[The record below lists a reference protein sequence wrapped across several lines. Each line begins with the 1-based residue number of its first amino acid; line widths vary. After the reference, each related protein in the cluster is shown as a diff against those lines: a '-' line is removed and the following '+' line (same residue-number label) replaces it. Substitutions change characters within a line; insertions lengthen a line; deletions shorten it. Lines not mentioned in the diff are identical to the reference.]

1 MYNEKWFKFLVW
13 SMASFF
19 FFLNACIIIGTL
31 GPPPSEGQIHLWM
44 SEMMKA
50 MHQSMMGYSMQLEEG
65 SALAYLLYESS
76 QLILPL
82 ALGGLLAGLLLRS
95 KIKHGKK

>member
-1 MYNEKWFKFLVW
+1 
-13 SMASFF
+13 MASFF
-19 FFLNACIIIGTL
+19 LFLNACILIGTL

-50 MHQSMMGYSMQLEEG
+50 MMQSMMGYSMQLEEG
-65 SALAYLLYESS
+65 SLLAYLMYETS
-76 QLILPL
+76 QLILPM
-82 ALGGLLAGLLLRS
+82 AIGGLLTGLVLRS